1 MIEGALGIIDK
12 MRIEVYPN
20 DNYNESEA
28 ISTIF
33 VQVNPDKY
41 TLNHEVKFSEAQALG
56 TSSQNLKFNRI
67 GPEEVSFDFLFDSS
81 GVLPPAK
88 IETGKVEKKP
98 LLDSVVEVLKPAISN
113 PFEEAATVEEELK
126 QFKELLLGYNG
137 ETHETR
143 YLHLIWGGFDMK
155 CRLINMQVEYRVF
168 RKDGR
173 PIRAKAT
180 CKFKGTQSYKEMQ
193 AEQNQQSPDVT
204 HRKTVNLQ
212 DRLTLMAEQTYNQN
226 KFYID
231 VAKANDLVSFRK
243 IKTGQKLLFPPIK

>member
-20 DNYNESEA
+20 DDYNESEA

-41 TLNHEVKFSEAQALG
+41 TLNHEVQFCEGQAMG
-56 TSSQNLKFNRI
+56 ASSQNLKFNRI
-67 GPEEVSFDFLFDSS
+67 GGEEVSFDFLFDSS
-81 GVLPPAK
+81 GVIPPAK
-88 IETGKVEKKP
+88 IESGKVEKLP
-98 LLDSVVEVLKPAISN
+98 LLDSLVDVLKPAISN
-113 PFEEAATVEEELK
+113 PFEEADTVEEELK
-126 QFKELLLGYNG
+126 QFKDLLLGYNG

-143 YLHLIWGGFDMK
+143 YLHLLWGGFEMK
-155 CRLINMQVEYRVF
+155 CRLVSMQVEYSVF
-168 RKDGR
+168 RRDGR

-204 HRKTVNLQ
+204 HMKIVNQQ
-212 DRLTLMAEQTYNQN
+212 DRFTLMAEQTYSQN
-226 KFYID
+226 KYYID
-231 VAKANDLVSFRK
+231 VAKANGLLSFRK
-243 IKTGQKLLFPPIK
+243 LETGQKLMFPPIK